1 MLHFILMANMTR
13 RVKMKSTLLIG
24 LLCSVFAMNVNANEQ
39 HVDDG
44 FWFPNETFSEMD
56 ASQAEQLA
64 LNDGVKTSGFSGE
77 RITIA
82 ENDVNNALRLKFI
95 SRRGYQNPAVKNKDD
110 YKADDAWVGATY
122 LDERESKASKRLNR
136 QFRSKRPHIDYQFD

>member
-1 MLHFILMANMTR
+1 MLHFILMANIKR
-13 RVKMKSTLLIG
+13 RVKMKSTLLIA
-24 LLCSVFAMNVNANEQ
+24 LLCSVCAMHVNANEQ
-39 HVDDG
+39 HV
-44 FWFPNETFSEMD
+44 ETFSESD
-56 ASQAEQLA
+56 ASHAEQLA